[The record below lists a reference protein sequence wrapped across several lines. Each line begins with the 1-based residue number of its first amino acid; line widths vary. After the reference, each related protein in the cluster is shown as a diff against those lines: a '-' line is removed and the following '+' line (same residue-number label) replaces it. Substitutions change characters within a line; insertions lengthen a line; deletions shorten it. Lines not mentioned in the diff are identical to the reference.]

1 MVDAF
6 SGTEKLCCVSPIRFD
21 VLAILT
27 NIGNTSIIQ
36 YVVWSKS
43 SGIDQN
49 IVDSPYEVEIEVDLS
64 TLAAF

>member
-1 MVDAF
+1 MPPNAPDSNPINLFVCEI
-6 SGTEKLCCVSPIRFD
+6 STTSKLGFG
-21 VLAILT
+21 VLID
-27 NIGNTSIIQ
+27 
-36 YVVWSKS
+36 WSKS